1 MYPFINIFGKTI
13 GTYGLFMVLGFLTA
27 GFLSARRSRK
37 HGLVPEDVIIVG
49 ATAFGFAMLFG
60 GLLFVFVTY
69 PVSYILE
76 QIRQGEFGIFFS
88 GIVFYGALVGGLAG
102 GILGTKMA
110 KCSLS
115 GMIRTVVP
123 FIPLGHALG
132 RIGCLMG
139 GCCYGMEYTGPFAV
153 YYPHSPLGLPADQGY
168 FPVQPLEAVLNVG
181 ICLFLVWYEK
191 RVRRPMDLL
200 MSYLGI
206 YAVVRF
212 VLEFFR
218 GDLVRG
224 LWNGFSTSQYISM
237 ALLAVSIVSL
247 LLSRKTSK
255 K

>member
-1 MYPFINIFGKTI
+1 MYPVINIFGKTI

-27 GFLSARRSRK
+27 GYLSVRRARK

-76 QIRQGEFGIFFS
+76 QIRHGRFDIFFS

-102 GILGTKMA
+102 GVLGTKIA
-110 KCSLS
+110 KCSFS
-115 GMIRTVVP
+115 GLVRTVVP

-139 GCCYGMEYTGPFAV
+139 GCCYGMEYSGPLAV
-153 YYPHSPLGLPADQGY
+153 YYPHSLMGLPADQGY

-191 RVRRPMDLL
+191 RIRRPADLL

-212 VLEFFR
+212 ILEFFR
-218 GDLVRG
+218 GDAVRG
-224 LWNGFSTSQYISM
+224 IYFSISLSQWISLG
-237 ALLAVSIVSL
+237 LLAVSITGL
-247 LLSRKTSK
+247 LWK
-255 K
+255 KNLIK